1 MSYRLI
7 ILDFDGTLCA
17 THQAIVYCVQQ
28 AYERHNFPSPDAAAV
43 ESGIHLG
50 LGMENMLKELS
61 PTLRPGDIRLLLESY
76 EQIYLDEGEA
86 KSFPFDDA
94 RTVLDQLHHAG
105 KILTVISNKALAA
118 VRASLERFE
127 LRQYIQIIV
136 GDEPH
141 LPKKPDPTSYFTII
155 QPAFPKILP
164 TEILMVGD
172 TPADLLFARNIGAL
186 SCWARYGYGVAQD
199 CLDLNPDYSISRLR
213 DLITIVAG

>member
-28 AYERHNFPSPDAAAV
+28 AYERHKFPSPDAAAV
-43 ESGIHLG
+43 ESGIRLG

-61 PTLRPGDIRLLLESY
+61 PTLRPSDIRLLLESY
-76 EQIYLDEGEA
+76 EQLYLDEGEA

-94 RTVLDQLHHAG
+94 RAVLDQLHRAG
-105 KILTVISNKALAA
+105 KILTVVSNKAIAA
-118 VRASLERFE
+118 VRASLTRFE

-136 GDEPH
+136 GDEPN
-141 LPKKPDPTSYFTII
+141 LPKKPDPTCYFTII

-172 TPADLLFARNIGAL
+172 TTADLLFARNIGAL
-186 SCWARYGYGVAQD
+186 SCWASYGYGSAQD
-199 CLDLNPDYSISRLR
+199 CLSLNPDYSISRLR
-213 DLITIVAG
+213 DLITIVEG